1 MKSSLPYLLERKEE
15 RYELR
20 IFLRE
25 GRWGAVRVLPDPEAA
40 DHRRRIPG
48 RQHRSEAAVRS
59 YAGSA
64 AAVDQN
70 QWLDEQ
76 SRVYIIYTI
85 EDIMSDMHCGN
96 QKAVKMLS
104 ELEKKVGLIR
114 RKRQGLGKPSLIYVM
129 KFSTIHLQSSSES
142 HFSKCDN
149 YTSEDVKSKSQE
161 VWNSHGNNIDL
172 NQTENNKKNPI
183 NLSGRSVRS
192 GDEPV
197 EKQDGI
203 DEMEMRQRYIAYFE
217 KKLEVETLK
226 DQYKWETGRIDKIIV
241 QMADVMGSHAKTIR
255 IGGEDRPLAVVQ
267 SRFMK
272 LTYDHALYV
281 MECMDENTSDV
292 RNIKAYM
299 LTSLYN
305 APVTIDSY
313 YRAKVNHDMYGY
325 AVNQGG
331 E

>member
-1 MKSSLPYLLERKEE
+1 
-15 RYELR
+15 
-20 IFLRE
+20 
-25 GRWGAVRVLPDPEAA
+25 
-40 DHRRRIPG
+40 
-48 RQHRSEAAVRS
+48 
-59 YAGSA
+59 
-64 AAVDQN
+64 
-70 QWLDEQ
+70 
-76 SRVYIIYTI
+76 
-85 EDIMSDMHCGN
+85 
-96 QKAVKMLS
+96 MLS

-142 HFSKCDN
+142 HFSRCDN
-149 YTSEDVKSKSQE
+149 HTSGDVISESQE
-161 VWNSHGNNIDL
+161 VWNSHGNNTDL

-183 NLSGRSVRS
+183 NPSGRNVRPD
-192 GDEPV
+192 DEPV
-197 EKQDGI
+197 EKQDGM
-203 DEMEMRQRYIAYFE
+203 DEMEMRQRYKIYFE
-217 KKLEVETLK
+217 DKLDVESLSK
-226 DQYKWETGRIDKIIV
+226 YYKWETGRINEIV
-241 QMADVMGSHAKTIR
+241 DLCAEVMCSHAKTIR

-281 MECMDENTSDV
+281 MECMDENTTDV
-292 RNIKAYM
+292 RNIRAYM

-325 AVNQGG
+325 SANQEG

>member
-1 MKSSLPYLLERKEE
+1 MNFDYFYGKDDAEQYAF
-15 RYELR
+15 Y
-20 IFLRE
+20 
-25 GRWGAVRVLPDPEAA
+25 
-40 DHRRRIPG
+40 RIPKRLITG
-48 RQHRSEAAVRS
+48 EEFQDVSTEAKLLYGLMLDRLQLS
-59 YAGSA
+59 IK
-64 AAVDQN
+64 N

-85 EDIMSDMHCGN
+85 EDIMSDLHCGN

-129 KFSTIHLQSSSES
+129 KFSTIHQQSSSES
-142 HFSKCDN
+142 HFSRCDN
-149 YTSEDVKSKSQE
+149 HTSGDVISESQE
-161 VWNSHGNNIDL
+161 VWNSHGNNTDL

-183 NLSGRSVRS
+183 NPSGRNVRPD
-192 GDEPV
+192 DEPV
-197 EKQDGI
+197 EKQDGM
-203 DEMEMRQRYIAYFE
+203 DEMEMRQRYKIYFE
-217 KKLEVETLK
+217 DKLDVESLSK
-226 DQYKWETGRIDKIIV
+226 YYKWETGRINEIV
-241 QMADVMGSHAKTIR
+241 DLCAEVMCSHAKTIR

-281 MECMDENTSDV
+281 MECMDENTTDV
-292 RNIKAYM
+292 RNIRAYM

-325 AVNQGG
+325 SANQEG